1 MRMPPARVLQLFRS
15 RRARIALNAGWILSA
30 LALSAVAAR
39 HVVETGWPLQHADP
53 VLLAAAAVA
62 FLIGCALKAFG
73 WNRLFAPAAR
83 PGALVLAT
91 AGGAA
96 SVAGV
101 ALPGRFDDAVRIA
114 VVRRQARGAACV
126 PTVCLSLFMLGLVDA
141 AAFAP
146 LGAAAAATT
155 SAGLSMRVAF
165 AVVGATGLAAAAAI
179 TLLPRLV
186 GNRRIARFRLVR
198 WLRER
203 TMPIRETCAAWFL
216 VSSSW
221 FARGLGVLL
230 LLAALGSGISIPL
243 ALGYLCASAASAAL
257 PLAPAGLA
265 TQAGAG
271 AAVLIA
277 SGIPAGR
284 AIALSVGTQ
293 LLVVL
298 AGAAAMLGGA
308 AWQSGRRLLP
318 AGT

>member
-1 MRMPPARVLQLFRS
+1 
-15 RRARIALNAGWILSA
+15 LSA
-30 LALSAVAAR
+30 LAVTGIAAQ
-39 HVVETGWPLQHADP
+39 HVVEGGWPLQHADP
-53 VLLAAAAVA
+53 VLLAAAAIA
-62 FLIGCALKAFG
+62 FLVGCALKALG

-155 SAGLSMRVAF
+155 GAGVSIRVAF
-165 AVVGATGLAAAAAI
+165 AVVGAAGLAAAAAI
-179 TLLPRLV
+179 VMLPRIV
-186 GNRRIARFRLVR
+186 GSTRIARFRLIR
-198 WLRER
+198 WLQER
-203 TMPIRETCAAWFL
+203 TTPMGETCAAWFL
-216 VSSSW
+216 VSGSW

-257 PLAPAGLA
+257 PLAPAGFA

-277 SGIPAGR
+277 SGVPTGR

-298 AGAAAMLGGA
+298 AGVAAMVGGT
-308 AWQSGRRLLP
+308 AWQSRRRLLP
-318 AGT
+318 AGI